1 MKSALA
7 FVASVIIFGASARIS
22 LAEAP
27 QPAEQAAAQAAAQTW
42 LGLVDAGDGP
52 ASWASASSLFRAR
65 VTEAQWT
72 SAVTG
77 VRDGLGPLKSRTLQS
92 TTLQHTLPG
101 APDGRYIVFKYSSV
115 FANKASATETVTP
128 MLEADGTWHVSGYYV
143 R

>member
-1 MKSALA
+1 
-7 FVASVIIFGASARIS
+7 
-22 LAEAP
+22 
-27 QPAEQAAAQAAAQTW
+27 
-42 LGLVDAGDGP
+42 
-52 ASWASASSLFRAR
+52 
-65 VTEAQWT
+65 
-72 SAVTG
+72 
-77 VRDGLGPLKSRTLQS
+77 LKSRTLQS

>member
-1 MKSALA
+1 VKAALA
-7 FVASVIIFGASARIS
+7 FVVTIMLFGATIGIS
-22 LAEAP
+22 RAEDP
-27 QPAEQAAAQAAAQTW
+27 QPAEQAAAQAVAQTW
-42 LGLVDAGDGP
+42 LGLIDAGEGP